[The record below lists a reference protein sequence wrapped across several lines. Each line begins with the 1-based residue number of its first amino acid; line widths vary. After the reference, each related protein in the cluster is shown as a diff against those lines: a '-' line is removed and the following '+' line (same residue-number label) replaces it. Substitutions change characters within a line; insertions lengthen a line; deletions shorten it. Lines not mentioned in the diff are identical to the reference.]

1 MKYYADVNNDYLAK
15 YLDSGILDQF
25 TSSWFFYEKNEEFRL
40 EELLDAEGNV
50 FSFLWEYSDDSLL
63 EKIDQWKRAL
73 KRNHIE
79 FSSDVK
85 IRHQDYLFS
94 EKKVYLD
101 IVKTDFK
108 GADEAFNDF
117 SAFNI
122 ARNLTQFIVDENMQ
136 IDDLNLSF
144 LDVDDPSIR
153 FTNCIKMTDSKWL
166 RAIVLNG
173 YHHRGDL
180 IKVFIHKKDDRF
192 LPEENQLK
200 YEVFENIYVANSLC
214 WK

>member
-1 MKYYADVNNDYLAK
+1 MKYYADVNNEYLAK
-15 YLDSGILDQF
+15 YFDSEILDHF
-25 TSSWFFYEKNEEFRL
+25 TSSWFFYDKSEEFRL
-40 EELLDAEGNV
+40 TEVLDMDGNV
-50 FSFLWEYSDDSLL
+50 LSFLWEYSDGTLL

-101 IVKTDFK
+101 IVESDFK
-108 GADEAFNDF
+108 GADEVFKDF

-153 FTNCIKMTDSKWL
+153 FTNCIKMADSKWL

-180 IKVFIHKKDDRF
+180 IKVFIHKKEDCF
-192 LPEENQLK
+192 LSEINRLE
-200 YEVFENIYVANSLC
+200 YDIFENIYVAQSLS
-214 WK
+214 W

>member
-1 MKYYADVNNDYLAK
+1 MKYYADVNNEYLAE
-15 YLDSGILDQF
+15 YLDSEILDHF
-25 TSSWFFYEKNEEFRL
+25 TSSWFFYDKSEEFRL
-40 EELLDAEGNV
+40 AEVLDMDGNV
-50 FSFLWEYSDDSLL
+50 LSFLWEYSDGTLL

-85 IRHQDYLFS
+85 IRHQDYLCS

-101 IVKTDFK
+101 IVETDFK
-108 GADEAFNDF
+108 GADEAFKDF

-136 IDDLNLSF
+136 IDDLNLNF
-144 LDVDDPSIR
+144 LDVDDPLIR
-153 FTNCIKMTDSKWL
+153 FTNCIKMVDSKWL
-166 RAIVLNG
+166 RAVALNG

-180 IKVFIHKKDDRF
+180 IKVFIHKKGDRF
-192 LPEENQLK
+192 LPEGNQLE